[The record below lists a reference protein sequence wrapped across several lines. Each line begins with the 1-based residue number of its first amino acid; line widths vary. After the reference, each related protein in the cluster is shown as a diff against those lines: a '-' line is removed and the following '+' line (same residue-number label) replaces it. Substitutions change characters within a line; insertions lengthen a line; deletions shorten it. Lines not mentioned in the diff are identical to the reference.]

1 MEREW
6 QTEPKQTR
14 WSRGKY
20 EGRGFAV
27 SELVEEQSEE
37 YVALCLGHLLQIF
50 HPNWKSVKPRC

>member
-14 WSRGKY
+14 WSQGKY
-20 EGRGFAV
+20 EGQGFAV

-37 YVALCLGHLLQIF
+37 YVALCSNH
-50 HPNWKSVKPRC
+50 